1 MVNESIPVADRNG
14 IVKALPDELS
24 EENRKRLS
32 KFGIFMFLYDFVQY
46 HFVRPRLHKA
56 DPKRHS
62 DILRELIS
70 PVRNSRVLDIAC
82 GTGAAIEYFASSNE
96 YSGLGLSYSMLR
108 QAVRKAEKK
117 SFRKA
122 RLVQGNA
129 EDLVFDDNSFDFV
142 LMDTALHMI
151 PDYHR
156 AVSEVA
162 RVLINSCT
170 FLCSTPAA
178 GISGEFDAGWRKI
191 ADRRSLNSLTEN
203 DIKNVCSMNG
213 LKYRFID
220 TNGGMLYFSCMK
232 EN

>member
-1 MVNESIPVADRNG
+1 MGNGNLPVPDRNG
-14 IVKALPDELS
+14 IIKALPVELS

-32 KFGIFMFLYDFVQY
+32 KFGVFMFLYDFVQY
-46 HFVRPRLHKA
+46 HFVRPHLHKA

-62 DILRELIS
+62 EILRKMIS

-82 GTGAAIEYFASSNE
+82 GTGAAIAYFDSSNE
-96 YSGLGLSYSMLR
+96 YSGIDLSYSMLR
-108 QAVRKAEKK
+108 QAVKKAEKK

-129 EDLVFDDNSFDFV
+129 EALLFVDNSFDFV

-151 PDYHR
+151 PDYQS

-162 RVLINSCT
+162 RVLIKGGT
-170 FLCSTPAA
+170 FLCSTPAV
-178 GISGEFDAGWRKI
+178 GISEEFDAGWKKI
-191 ADRRSLNSLTEN
+191 ADRRSLNSLAES
-203 DIKNVCSMNG
+203 DIQNVCSING

-220 TNGGMLYFSCMK
+220 TNGGMLYFSCTN